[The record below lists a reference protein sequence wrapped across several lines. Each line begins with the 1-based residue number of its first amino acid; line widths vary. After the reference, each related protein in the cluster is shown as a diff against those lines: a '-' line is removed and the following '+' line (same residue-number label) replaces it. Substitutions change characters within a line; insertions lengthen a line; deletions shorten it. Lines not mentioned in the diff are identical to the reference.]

1 MPSVEAMNPW
11 IAVAIV
17 AGLIIVATVIG
28 LVARART
35 GRVQIVTGLRY
46 VTAVDIDTDQ
56 RFGSVAT
63 LVQFS
68 TDMCSR
74 CPGTKAL
81 LKGVAESRSG
91 VAFIEVDLT
100 HRRDIATSFNIL
112 QTPTTLVLDNS
123 GAIAVRIGGAPRP
136 EAVRTALDIAQ
147 RRDHGQYVI

>member
-1 MPSVEAMNPW
+1 MPSVETMNPW
-11 IAVAIV
+11 TALAIV

-46 VTAVDIDTDQ
+46 VTAADIDTDQ
-56 RFGSVAT
+56 RFGAVAT
-63 LVQFS
+63 LIQFS

-81 LKGVAESRSG
+81 LKRAAESRSG
-91 VAFIEVDLT
+91 VAYIEVDLT
-100 HRRDIATSFNIL
+100 HRSDIATSFNIL

-136 EAVRTALDIAQ
+136 EAVHTALDIAQ